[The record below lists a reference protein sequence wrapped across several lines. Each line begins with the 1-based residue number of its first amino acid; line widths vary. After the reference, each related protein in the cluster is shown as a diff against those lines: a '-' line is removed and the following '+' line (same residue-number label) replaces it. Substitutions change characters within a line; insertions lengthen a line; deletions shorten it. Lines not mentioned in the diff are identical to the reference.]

1 VLSLLLNQPSSNAP
15 YVPPPLPPPLPPP
28 VGTLVPSAAGA
39 ALYDAADFYGRLA
52 STYPKRW
59 AGRKAFGAPSA
70 SGARDAGLFYAL
82 LFSVAQY
89 GFSYLM
95 TIWSYVRL
103 QARLATATDANLDI
117 ASTDFFGSRLPR
129 LPGELDPVFS
139 KRLRAKIVA
148 PSGCYVAIRGAIGE
162 YFTQNPDASLS
173 GFDIFDQ
180 QSDPK
185 RAAYYG
191 LGNAQF
197 AVIFYHPIPT
207 TNAWVLGRSALGQ
220 RTIVA
225 NPSSFS
231 ISPICPYLGLAQ
243 FINDAKDWCYQP
255 VYVTSRGEPI
265 ILQAH

>member
-1 VLSLLLNQPSSNAP
+1 MLLLLRTAPAPAPSGTVAT
-15 YVPPPLPPPLPPP
+15 
-28 VGTLVPSAAGA
+28 GTLGA
-39 ALYDAADFYGRLA
+39 IPAADFYGRLV

-59 AGRKAFGAPSA
+59 AGKKAFGPPSA

-103 QARLATATDANLDI
+103 QTRLATATDTNLDI

-129 LPGELDPVFS
+129 LSGELDPVFS

-148 PSGCYVAIRGAIGE
+148 PSGCYVAIRGAISE

-191 LGNAQF
+191 LANAQF
-197 AVIFYHPIPT
+197 AVIFYHPTPT

-225 NPSSFS
+225 DPSSFS

-265 ILQAH
+265 ILQTH

>member
-1 VLSLLLNQPSSNAP
+1 LLLLLSPAP
-15 YVPPPLPPPLPPP
+15 APKTSAP
-28 VGTLVPSAAGA
+28 VATDTIP
-39 ALYDAADFYGRLA
+39 AADFYGRLV

-59 AGRKAFGAPSA
+59 AGKAFGPPSA

-103 QARLATATDANLDI
+103 QTRLATATDTNLDI

-129 LPGELDPVFS
+129 LSGELDPVFS

-148 PSGCYVAIRGAIGE
+148 PSGCYVAIRGAISE

-191 LGNAQF
+191 LGNAQL
-197 AVIFYHPIPT
+197 AVIFIIRLRQRT
-207 TNAWVLGRSALGQ
+207 RGFLAVQRSASARSW
-220 RTIVA
+220 RTRVRF
-225 NPSSFS
+225 PSRLSARTLALRS
-231 ISPICPYLGLAQ
+231 SSTTQKIGATSPFMSRAAASQSSCKRIKEHPCP
-243 FINDAKDWCYQP
+243 I
-255 VYVTSRGEPI
+255 
-265 ILQAH
+265 